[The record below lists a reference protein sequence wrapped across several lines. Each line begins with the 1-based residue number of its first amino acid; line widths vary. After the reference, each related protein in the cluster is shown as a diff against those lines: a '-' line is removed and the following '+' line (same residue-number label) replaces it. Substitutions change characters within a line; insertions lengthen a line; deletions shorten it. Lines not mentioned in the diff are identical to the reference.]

1 MDVDVEIWKI
11 QSDVAILKEGLQASV
26 VEVGRLKVDQG
37 SLRGYAL
44 TLGEGMNKLNQH
56 VGAIVEGIKELNIDV
71 EKCADYQL
79 KLTESMVA
87 LRGDMST
94 LRTDMREDRMYLRG
108 EMADL
113 KADVLT
119 MREEARNSQT
129 EMREDMTAMQT
140 EMREGFA
147 QLREEARNSQIEM
160 REDMA
165 AMKEML
171 MRSLER

>member
-113 KADVLT
+113 KGEMVALKADVLT
-119 MREEARNSQT
+119 MREEARNS
-129 EMREDMTAMQT
+129 QT

>member
-1 MDVDVEIWKI
+1 MDVDAEIWKI
-11 QSDVAILKEGLQASV
+11 QSDVAILKEGLQVSV

-44 TLGEGMNKLNQH
+44 TLGEGMNQLNH
-56 VGAIVEGIKELNIDV
+56 NVGAIVEGIKELNIEVD
-71 EKCADYQL
+71 KCADYQL
-79 KLTESMVA
+79 KLTENIVA
-87 LRGDMST
+87 LRDDMST

-108 EMADL
+108 EMVAL

-119 MREEARNSQT
+119 TREEMA
-129 EMREDMTAMQT
+129 AMQT
-140 EMREGFA
+140 EMREGFT
-147 QLREEARNSQIEM
+147 QLKEEARNSQKEM